1 VRIAKQIEV
10 CENSKTKARKKM
22 ICLLL

>member
-1 VRIAKQIEV
+1 MSYKLNVEV